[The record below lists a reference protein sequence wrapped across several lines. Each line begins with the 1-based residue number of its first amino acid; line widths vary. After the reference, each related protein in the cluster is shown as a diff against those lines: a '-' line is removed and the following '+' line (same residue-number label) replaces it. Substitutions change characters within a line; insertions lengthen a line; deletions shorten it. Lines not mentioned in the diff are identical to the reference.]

1 MVMRLVPVHLA
12 VTGGLLL
19 LPALAVQRRAVDLG
33 WMLIYAL
40 VLSAVTYWAYAIDKE
55 RARKNRW
62 RLAEGRL
69 HLLELLGGWPGAY
82 LAQRWLRHKSSKR
95 SYQIVFWLIVLV
107 YQLAAVDSLRNGQL
121 SRTLLDAIK

>member
-1 MVMRLVPVHLA
+1 MRLVLVHLT
-12 VTGGLLL
+12 VMVGLLV
-19 LPALAVQRRAVDLG
+19 LPALALQRQAVDPRWVLVYG
-33 WMLIYAL
+33 L
-40 VLSAVTYWAYAIDKE
+40 VLSAVTYGAYALDKQ

-82 LAQRWLRHKSSKR
+82 LAQRWLRHKTSKR
-95 SYQIVFWLIVLV
+95 RYQIVFWLIVLV

-121 SRTLLDAIK
+121 SRTWLDMTK